1 MHDVAGFFKI
11 KCTKKVIPAGRL
23 KCCGM
28 EDRTVVAHDG
38 WKTKK
43 ILCGME
49 DRTVL
54 AHDGWKTKKILCGML
69 GENVVVYNDMENGFL
84 SI

>member
-38 WKTKK
+38 WKTKN
-43 ILCGME
+43 
-49 DRTVL
+49 
-54 AHDGWKTKKILCGML
+54 ILCGML